1 MTLEELTLTILAE
14 RILTQFDSKKLVDW
28 AVEILQLGYE
38 SENLYI
44 LAGLDFDS
52 TEEREKYFKDSLNDL
67 KIEVEKDEGKLI
79 ENYAITISKRLVNRE
94 IEVDFAFSQIVKIV
108 SASDYNQ
115 KYIPFFEIDEDLEC
129 LKYNNSVLFNSGL
142 TLENSKVFILEEFK
156 IFLEMENLNIPIED
170 RGKCYCGNCNNLNIP
185 ITKNKYQLKKPF
197 KSLVWSCGICG
208 SIELKYNNNHEVKR
222 LIIEEYKKIH
232 A

>member
-1 MTLEELTLTILAE
+1 MILEELTLTILAE
-14 RILTQFDSKKLVDW
+14 RILTQFDSKKLVNW

-38 SENLYI
+38 SENLYV

-52 TEEREKYFKDSLNDL
+52 TEEREKYFWESLKDL
-67 KIEVEKDEGKLI
+67 KIEVEKNEEKLI
-79 ENYAITISKRLVNRE
+79 ENYAIKISKKLVNNE
-94 IEVDFAFSQIVKIV
+94 IEVDFAYSQILKIV
-108 SASDYNQ
+108 TASDYDQ
-115 KYIPFFEIDEDLEC
+115 KYTPFFEIDEDLDY
-129 LKYNNSVLFNSGL
+129 LKYDNSVLFNSGL
-142 TLENSKVFILEEFK
+142 TLENSKEFIREEFK
-156 IFLEMENLNIPIED
+156 IFLEMETLNIPIED
-170 RGKCYCGNCNNLNIP
+170 KGKCYCVKCNNLNIP

-208 SIELKYNNNHEVKR
+208 STQLKYNNNHEVKR